1 MVNFGLLDMLKETDL
16 RVNFTQ
22 HFKSVSGRE
31 NLALK
36 IFQKRLLI
44 CLYGLGTNTGIK
56 RLSLG
61 ELEEKYQDLLYVNV
75 NLFINHS

>member
-36 IFQKRLLI
+36 ILQKRLLI